1 MLMQH
6 LPSCLALLPVGFAWL
21 GLSPDPPVVS
31 YTTFSPL
38 PNLGTQPK
46 VGGLFLWHCPSGHPA
61 WLLASTAPCGV
72 RTFLRRPA
80 DARDRPTNWAQP
92 HYSTE
97 SPPCQDVKCNG
108 PSLAVREG
116 PRKAVPSCQIL
127 ALKLFSTSS
136 ISAWRPSA
144 FLEKMRS
151 PSTVTSKTPPPPGI
165 RVRLSRLDSNLPNS
179 ASVKLTARGV

>member
-1 MLMQH
+1 VLVQH
-6 LPSCLALLPVGFAWL
+6 LPSCLALLPVGFAWPD
-21 GLSPDPPVVS
+21 LSPDPPVVS

-38 PNLGTQPK
+38 PDLGTQPK
-46 VGGLFLWHCPSGHPA
+46 AGGLFLWHYPSDRPA
-61 WLLASTAPCGV
+61 WLLASTVPCGV
-72 RTFLRRPA
+72 RTFLRRLRTPA
-80 DARDRPTNWAQP
+80 TARLTGLNSTIAQGAL
-92 HYSTE
+92 S
-97 SPPCQDVKCNG
+97 VKMLGHNG

-136 ISAWRPSA
+136 ISAWRPSD

-151 PSTVTSKTPPPPGI
+151 PSTVTSKTPPPPGTKA
-165 RVRLSRLDSNLPNS
+165 RLSMLDSNLSNS